1 MVAIK
6 ENSNEQSKSFVM
18 SNNTATTPLSEL
30 KDQQTDRIGKMRD
43 IKSQIGDLMTRLDQ
57 ESKTLLSSFSQ
68 LQPDND
74 VEMTMHSLT
83 GLLPQN
89 KKAKAAFNL
98 TSDDKENE
106 AAVNIDA
113 NNYLTLG
120 DLQRVE
126 PSVSADVG
134 SPYQHKRAKSST
146 KSPETR
152 KRQSS
157 AGSHGRITLKSK

>member
-1 MVAIK
+1 M
-6 ENSNEQSKSFVM
+6 
-18 SNNTATTPLSEL
+18 
-30 KDQQTDRIGKMRD
+30 
-43 IKSQIGDLMTRLDQ
+43 
-57 ESKTLLSSFSQ
+57 
-68 LQPDND
+68 QPDND

-98 TSDDKENE
+98 TSDDKEND

-126 PSVSADVG
+126 PSVSADVA
-134 SPYQHKRAKSST
+134 SPYRHKRAKSST

-152 KRQSS
+152 KR
-157 AGSHGRITLKSK
+157 